1 MRPDIIRIKK
11 KYISLGI
18 KKSQNLYITA
28 DFGKIIGKENLN
40 LEIVRNHFK
49 AIKQIIGPKGTIV
62 VPTATLNLCNTNK
75 VFYPKLTKSYN
86 MGSFSEI
93 VRKEKNSKRT
103 VHPLWSVSANGNL
116 AKYFTKNISKHAFG
130 FDSIWTR
137 MLKKN
142 TLSLHIGV
150 DPKKS
155 MSIVHYAELI
165 SGVPYRFT
173 KSFNQYIFKNGKK
186 IKEEFFHFCIKNE
199 KKLQRD
205 GNVKIYNNFIRKS
218 KPKIIKFGKGK
229 IILFSLNDFFTITV
243 SYLSKNPYA
252 WTRKIFK

>member
-1 MRPDIIRIKK
+1 MKSNITKIKS

-18 KKSQNLYITA
+18 KKAQNLYITA

-40 LEIVRNHFK
+40 VETLKKHFK
-49 AIKQIIGPKGTIV
+49 AIKEIIGPKGTIV

-75 VFYPKLTKSYN
+75 VFYPKFTKSYN
-86 MGSFSEI
+86 MGSFSEF
-93 VRKEKNSKRT
+93 VRKEKHSKRT
-103 VHPLWSVSANGNL
+103 LHPLWSVSANGKL
-116 AKYFTKNISKHAFG
+116 AQYFTKNISKHAFG

-137 MLKKN
+137 MLSKN
-142 TLSLHIGV
+142 TYSLHIGV

-173 KSFNQYIFKNGKK
+173 KSFNQYIFVNGRKTK
-186 IKEEFFHFCIKNE
+186 GEFFHFCIKNE

-205 GNVKIYNNFIRKS
+205 GNVKIYNNFVRKF
-218 KPKIIKFGKGK
+218 KPKIINFERGK
-229 IILFSLNDFFTITV
+229 ITLFSLNDFFETTV
-243 SYLSKNPYA
+243 NYLSKNPYA
-252 WTRKIFK
+252 WTRKILK